1 MELWLGPA
9 IIPGNDFLRAA
20 EEYRKTSHGKNQ
32 SRSKPMSPSSATH
45 DIRDAANDTM
55 REAREGARD
64 IGKAAAD
71 TSDDLPNDLKAL
83 RDDFGKL
90 AEQVREILAARG
102 QAAWERAMSGLDDVV
117 AEARNTGRDAS
128 GVMREASDRFAAVVD
143 DSLKTRPYTTLAIAA
158 GLGFL
163 FGITWRR

>member
-1 MELWLGPA
+1 MELWLCPA

-32 SRSKPMSPSSATH
+32 SRSKPMSASSATTN
-45 DIRDAANDTM
+45 IRDAANDTM
-55 REAREGARD
+55 REAREGVRD
-64 IGKAAAD
+64 MGNAAAD
-71 TSDDLPNDLKAL
+71 TSGDLQDDLKAL

-90 AEQVREILAARG
+90 AEQVREILTARG
-102 QAAWERAMSGLDDVV
+102 QAAWQHAMSGLDDVV
-117 AEARNTGRDAS
+117 AEARNTGRDA
-128 GVMREASDRFAAVVD
+128 GGAMREASDRITAVID
-143 DSLKTRPYTTLAIAA
+143 DSLKTRPYTTLAIVA

>member
-1 MELWLGPA
+1 
-9 IIPGNDFLRAA
+9 
-20 EEYRKTSHGKNQ
+20 
-32 SRSKPMSPSSATH
+32 MSPSSATH

-55 REAREGARD
+55 REACEGVRD

-71 TSDDLPNDLKAL
+71 TSDDLKAL

-102 QAAWERAMSGLDDVV
+102 QAAWERAMAGLDDVV
-117 AEARNTGRDAS
+117 AEARNTGRDA
-128 GVMREASDRFAAVVD
+128 GGAMREASDRFATVVD
-143 DSLKTRPYTTLAIAA
+143 DSLKSRPYTTLAIAA

>member
-1 MELWLGPA
+1 
-9 IIPGNDFLRAA
+9 
-20 EEYRKTSHGKNQ
+20 
-32 SRSKPMSPSSATH
+32 MSPSSATH

-55 REAREGARD
+55 REAREGVRD
-64 IGKAAAD
+64 MGKAAAD
-71 TSDDLPNDLKAL
+71 TSDDLQDDLKAL

-117 AEARNTGRDAS
+117 AEARSTGRDA
-128 GVMREASDRFAAVVD
+128 GGAMREASDRFAAVVD

-163 FGITWRR
+163 FGMTWRR